1 MIEQI
6 KYCTRTEDGIINL
19 VPYGT
24 NNSPA
29 NTLSK
34 DIKSNNNKSLHDLW
48 KAIGQ
53 IQEKLNQND
62 PYMMLVMHEKLT
74 ILNEK
79 VVQSQN

>member
-19 VPYGT
+19 VPNGT

-29 NTLSK
+29 NNLSK

-48 KAIGQ
+48 KTIGQ
-53 IQEKLNQND
+53 I
-62 PYMMLVMHEKLT
+62 
-74 ILNEK
+74 
-79 VVQSQN
+79 